1 MDKEQAAKIF
11 PTPFKERL
19 MQLQTELKAPKGQYN
34 KFAGFN
40 YRSNEDIL
48 EALKPKLPVYQM
60 IFDQTDG
67 IEKIGERYYVKAV
80 STLSDIYSAE
90 YKTATGY
97 AREPLSHKGFDESQ
111 ITGSSSS
118 YARKVSASGLLALDC
133 TKDADCTN
141 TNTKTAPGKNLA
153 PTNAISDVFKKKVLE
168 DTKNYFCNEQWVE
181 KYKELKLKPAF
192 QMDHEK
198 YFLEQWKKFTHSENQ
213 IKEMEGKQ

>member
-118 YARKVSASGLLALDC
+118 YARKVSASGLLAL
-133 TKDADCTN
+133 
-141 TNTKTAPGKNLA
+141 
-153 PTNAISDVFKKKVLE
+153 
-168 DTKNYFCNEQWVE
+168 E